1 MRKVIE
7 TGGMPELVIECKA
20 DLEIEGLPEGELGV
34 EIHSDDERASVVTD
48 GNRIVISAEDDTEVR
63 APCDAVIYV
72 AAVGG
77 DLEVEGFSRLVNI
90 GHVGGDLDVEEVGG
104 LEVHSVSG
112 DCKLEAVAGPVSIRA
127 VGGDLQADAIAF
139 AGQAVSSIS
148 VGGDV
153 SLRLLP
159 DTDSFSVRAGGDVAL
174 ALPAEAGIVVHIA
187 DSKGIRRVRFGD
199 GAVAV
204 KVSAG
209 GEASVVGDG
218 EATPSVEPEAG
229 TDWADAMRDVERE
242 LNELQRN
249 IEHMAR
255 EFGQRFTGMPAW
267 KIERAQ
273 RQAEAA
279 ARKMEA
285 RLRRH
290 LRYLEERARREAER
304 AAARAARAAR
314 RSRAGWAPVPTP
326 PAPPWPSPTTPPAPS
341 WDPSS
346 MPFEAP
352 PKRVTT
358 DEERIMILRM
368 VQEKKITVEQAEQL
382 LAALEG

>member
-20 DLEIEGLPEGELGV
+20 DLEIEGLPEGELDV

-63 APCDAVIYV
+63 APCDAVICV

-159 DTDSFSVRAGGDVAL
+159 DTDSFSVLALPLRLTNTATDRIYLASETGLVQCLREIEAAEPLVHNEPPAQGDQPQGEQPPAGDAPAAQPAQPAVAL
-174 ALPAEAGIVVHIA
+174 AYLLNSGHRFLP
-187 DSKGIRRVRFGD
+187 
-199 GAVAV
+199 
-204 KVSAG
+204 
-209 GEASVVGDG
+209 
-218 EATPSVEPEAG
+218 
-229 TDWADAMRDVERE
+229 
-242 LNELQRN
+242 
-249 IEHMAR
+249 
-255 EFGQRFTGMPAW
+255 
-267 KIERAQ
+267 
-273 RQAEAA
+273 
-279 ARKMEA
+279 
-285 RLRRH
+285 
-290 LRYLEERARREAER
+290 
-304 AAARAARAAR
+304 
-314 RSRAGWAPVPTP
+314 SRAMA
-326 PAPPWPSPTTPPAPS
+326 
-341 WDPSS
+341 
-346 MPFEAP
+346 
-352 PKRVTT
+352 
-358 DEERIMILRM
+358 
-368 VQEKKITVEQAEQL
+368 
-382 LAALEG
+382 